1 MHYIF
6 LIRPVRFAEPISKMI
21 SKGKHND
28 AVGVV
33 EKGRREGG
41 RKQTKKKRCK
51 TGMKVRKI

>member
-1 MHYIF
+1 MHCLF

-33 EKGRREGG
+33 EKGRKGGG
-41 RKQTKKKRCK
+41 RKKEVKLA
-51 TGMKVRKI
+51 